1 MKTPE
6 TSQNTLKNHVTNCIP
21 ARLFATGSF
30 GWSFADPSHHD
41 KGQHAKTIEIHRV
54 AVLSYRFV
62 FFSEKSQISGM
73 YIIWLVD
80 STHLK
85 NNSQNGNLPQIGVKI
100 NNIRNHHLVM

>member
-62 FFSEKSQISGM
+62 FFRRKVRFLGCTLSGWW
-73 YIIWLVD
+73 IQPI
-80 STHLK
+80 
-85 NNSQNGNLPQIGVKI
+85 
-100 NNIRNHHLVM
+100 